1 MTMKKKHIGLR
12 NCFLALSLMVSLVF
26 PSCLKEGDGSSILL
40 NDPQEIPLITGFLPE
55 DLLTMF
61 GEANVNFGDQPP
73 IVDMEFVSNHE
84 YVATNLKPPIAP
96 PVGTISPIKHY
107 HKIRQQYLQIADYY
121 SMSSEESLCHLLSP
135 VYLTGYGQK
144 FTVYY
149 FEEPHTDGSPVH
161 AALFSGELTNAG
173 VRNFM
178 YGYKIVRYND
188 SIVPPTVYPVNSIFI
203 FKDHDGLA
211 EKNTWFD
218 ESLLEPQN

>member
-1 MTMKKKHIGLR
+1 MTMKKKHIEFR
-12 NCFLALSLMVSLVF
+12 NCFSALSLMVLLAFS
-26 PSCLKEGDGSSILL
+26 SCLKEGDGSSILL

-84 YVATNLKPPIAP
+84 YVATNLKPPFAP

-107 HKIRQQYLQIADYY
+107 HKIRHQYLQIADYY

-135 VYLTGYGQK
+135 VYLTGYGHK

-149 FEEPHTDGSPVH
+149 FEKPHTDGSPVH

>member
-1 MTMKKKHIGLR
+1 MKKKHIGLR
-12 NCFLALSLMVSLVF
+12 NCFLTLSLMVSLAF
-26 PSCLKEGDGSSILL
+26 SSCLKEGDGSSILL

-84 YVATNLKPPIAP
+84 YVATNLKPPFAP